1 VSLALVPRT
10 DERLEPLER
19 LEVLCDP
26 GSINLLRSDVRSRRM
41 GAKARPGDGVIGA
54 SARVDGRA
62 VFCFAQDPSFAGGS
76 LGQAHAD
83 TVVQIHRLAARARVP
98 VIGFI
103 ESAGARMQEGL
114 AALAGYG
121 RIFRAHVELSGRVP
135 QISIVCGPSAGGG
148 SYAPALTDFVIMA
161 GSRASMFLTGP
172 GVVAKVTGEQVDA
185 AALGGPKVHDRN
197 GVCHFTAATEVE
209 GALLARDLLDYLPQS
224 AAEAPMR
231 WPAVDAPGFAPD
243 AVVPDDHRA
252 VYDVR
257 EVVRALADGGRL
269 LEVAPRFA
277 RSVVCALTRIE
288 GRAVGVIANQPQYLG
303 GVLDADSSQKAARF
317 VRTCNLYGLPLVV
330 LVDTPGFMP
339 GSKQERAGVIRHGAK
354 LVYAFSEATVP
365 RITVVLRKAFG
376 GAFIAMNSK
385 ELGADFVFAWPG
397 AQLGVMGPEQ
407 AVEIIHRREI
417 AAADEPER
425 ARDALASA
433 YSDEHLTAGAAS
445 GDGFVDEVIAPSDT
459 RARVAAALASLEG
472 GSEPPRCAGNV
483 PL

>member
-1 VSLALVPRT
+1 
-10 DERLEPLER
+10 
-19 LEVLCDP
+19 
-26 GSINLLRSDVRSRRM
+26 
-41 GAKARPGDGVIGA
+41 
-54 SARVDGRA
+54 
-62 VFCFAQDPSFAGGS
+62 
-76 LGQAHAD
+76 
-83 TVVQIHRLAARARVP
+83 
-98 VIGFI
+98 
-103 ESAGARMQEGL
+103 
-114 AALAGYG
+114 
-121 RIFRAHVELSGRVP
+121 
-135 QISIVCGPSAGGG
+135 
-148 SYAPALTDFVIMA
+148 
-161 GSRASMFLTGP
+161 
-172 GVVAKVTGEQVDA
+172 
-185 AALGGPKVHDRN
+185 
-197 GVCHFTAATEVE
+197 
-209 GALLARDLLDYLPQS
+209 
-224 AAEAPMR
+224 MR

-243 AVVPDDHRA
+243 TVVPADERA

-257 EVVRALADGGRL
+257 EVVRSLVDGGRM

-277 RSVVCALTRIE
+277 RSVVCALARID